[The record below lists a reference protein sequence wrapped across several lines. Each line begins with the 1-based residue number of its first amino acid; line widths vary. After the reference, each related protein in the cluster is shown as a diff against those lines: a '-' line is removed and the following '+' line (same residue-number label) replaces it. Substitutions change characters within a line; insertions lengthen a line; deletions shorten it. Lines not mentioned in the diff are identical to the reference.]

1 MLTEGVVVF
10 RNPERIFLWEL
21 RYTKDTLNEGFFT
34 GGVCMKVTALLGT
47 YRKGGII
54 DQAVDEILAAASAS
68 GAETEKIYLIDR
80 HIAYCKNCR
89 TCTQVESGQRG
100 ICPTQDDMSGLLDT
114 LAASDALVLA
124 SPVNFGTV
132 TAVMKCFIE
141 RLVCFAYWPW
151 GQPAPKERGGRKEK
165 QAILV
170 VSSAAPA
177 IMTRF
182 GTRIA
187 GLLKQA
193 AGILGAHT
201 AGVLYIGL
209 AAQAQSPEL
218 HPRQRNK
225 ARRLGRK
232 LAVKKQ

>member
-1 MLTEGVVVF
+1 
-10 RNPERIFLWEL
+10 
-21 RYTKDTLNEGFFT
+21 
-34 GGVCMKVTALLGT
+34 MKVTALLGT
-47 YRKGGII
+47 YRKGGMI
-54 DQAVDEILAAASAS
+54 DQTVDEILAAARES

-80 HIAYCKNCR
+80 HIEFCKNCR
-89 TCTQVESGQRG
+89 SCTKEEAGQRG
-100 ICPTQDDMSGLLDT
+100 ICPTQDDMNALLDT

-132 TAVMKCFIE
+132 TAVMKRFIE

-151 GQPAPKERGGRKEK
+151 GQPAPKERNRHKEK

-170 VSSAAPA
+170 ISSAAPA

-187 GLLKQA
+187 GLLKQT

-201 AGVLYIGL
+201 AGILFIGL
-209 AAQAQSPEL
+209 AAQAEGPVL
-218 HPRQRNK
+218 RPRYRKK
-225 ARRLGRK
+225 ARRCGSK
-232 LAVKKQ
+232 LVKG